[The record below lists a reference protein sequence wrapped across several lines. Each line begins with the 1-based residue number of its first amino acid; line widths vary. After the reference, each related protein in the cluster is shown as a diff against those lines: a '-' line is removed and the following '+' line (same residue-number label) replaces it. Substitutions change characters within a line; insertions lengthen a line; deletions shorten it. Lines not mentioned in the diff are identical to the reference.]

1 MEKVINQFIEKWK
14 KQQTAFYF
22 ERYDMLKK
30 VNEANPI
37 SAASSERVFVKDEK
51 NEIRGGYKSYS
62 DFYYQHGKTIM
73 DVIADCSD
81 SYIETRITNAVNK
94 EAEKKKAIFIS
105 KIEKKVSHIFD
116 AKFEIGI
123 DGNINGTVWGIDDND
138 METKYDVR
146 TITAGGYYI
155 QCLHYRVMI
164 NKIK

>member
-1 MEKVINQFIEKWK
+1 MEKIIDQFIEEWK

-30 VNEANPI
+30 VREANN
-37 SAASSERVFVKDEK
+37 SGERVFVKDEK
-51 NEIRGGYKSYS
+51 NKIRGGYKSYS
-62 DFYYQHGKTIM
+62 DFYYQHGKRIM
-73 DVIADCSD
+73 NVIDDCSD

-94 EAEKKKAIFIS
+94 EAENKKAIFIS

-146 TITAGGYYI
+146 TITAGGYDI
-155 QCLHYRVMI
+155 QCLHYRVLI

>member
-1 MEKVINQFIEKWK
+1 MEKIIDQFIEEWK

-30 VNEANPI
+30 VREANN
-37 SAASSERVFVKDEK
+37 SGERVFVKDEK

-62 DFYYQHGKTIM
+62 DFYYQHGKRIM
-73 DVIADCSD
+73 NVIDDCSD

-94 EAEKKKAIFIS
+94 EAENKKAIFIS

-146 TITAGGYYI
+146 TITAGGYDI
-155 QCLHYRVMI
+155 QCLHYRVLI

>member
-1 MEKVINQFIEKWK
+1 MEKIIDQFIEEWK

-30 VNEANPI
+30 VREANN
-37 SAASSERVFVKDEK
+37 SGERVFVKDEK
-51 NEIRGGYKSYS
+51 NEIRGGYISYS
-62 DFYYQHGKTIM
+62 DFYYQHGKRIM
-73 DVIADCSD
+73 NVIDDCSD

-94 EAEKKKAIFIS
+94 EAENKKAIFIS

-146 TITAGGYYI
+146 TITAGGYDI
-155 QCLHYRVMI
+155 QCLHYRVLI